1 MASSPNPPNGDFWQR
16 MSYGF
21 RFYFFGVWGKGKIF
35 FPFFVSNRA
44 RRPGWKM
51 INGFRVEWVTQK
63 ALSLPVSSLKKKKRK
78 EKKKRGKSKK
88 KMSQGK
94 YSKITQPSLFYIRVC
109 NNHGIQKPQLWS
121 NDKDQCIKISFSFS
135 LEIISP
141 LSAADARA
149 ACTRGVGSRGAAADA
164 GRGGDPAREAA
175 VLSHRLVL
183 VSPGSWP
190 TVQPQALFVTSEILP
205 HLHFC
210 CSVKHAWKKWL
221 PTEYPLATNADVNE
235 QTANAL
241 KSKLKWVTKYT

>member
-1 MASSPNPPNGDFWQR
+1 
-16 MSYGF
+16 
-21 RFYFFGVWGKGKIF
+21 
-35 FPFFVSNRA
+35 
-44 RRPGWKM
+44 
-51 INGFRVEWVTQK
+51 
-63 ALSLPVSSLKKKKRK
+63 
-78 EKKKRGKSKK
+78 
-88 KMSQGK
+88 MSQGK

-121 NDKDQCIKISFSFS
+121 NDKDRCIKISFSFS

-141 LSAADARA
+141 LSAADAHELRA
-149 ACTRGVGSRGAAADA
+149 CEQCGAEVPQPMPAVVGIL
-164 GRGGDPAREAA
+164 AREAA

-190 TVQPQALFVTSEILP
+190 TIQPQALFVTSEILP